1 MELRTIIIKT
11 IILYRVKKIRGDDN
25 VFKNKKLSLLLVA
38 IMVFSMMLT
47 GCQGGDEAE
56 SGEVE
61 APAVEEQEVN
71 EESPEVEEVEEVEEE
86 VQLSDWDGTWNNMGA
101 YLDDEEL
108 EEAFVELGEREGM
121 SPEEAK
127 KEFAEGGKI
136 NFDGLVIQGDKVTL
150 LDGPEDKGGQ
160 VIKELEYNY
169 KDSIT
174 VKHGNFDTEWFAF
187 ESQDEGEYKNLLMMP
202 VHGEEALTH
211 FHLRY
216 GEDLDE
222 ILADEE
228 WYPVLVKPNSTY
240 DQLYEEVTE

>member
-1 MELRTIIIKT
+1 M
-11 IILYRVKKIRGDDN
+11 
-25 VFKNKKLSLLLVA
+25 FKNKKLSLLLVA

-61 APAVEEQEVN
+61 APAVEEQEAN
-71 EESPEVEEVEEVEEE
+71 EESPEVEEVEE

-108 EEAFVELGEREGM
+108 
-121 SPEEAK
+121 
-127 KEFAEGGKI
+127 
-136 NFDGLVIQGDKVTL
+136 
-150 LDGPEDKGGQ
+150 
-160 VIKELEYNY
+160 
-169 KDSIT
+169 
-174 VKHGNFDTEWFAF
+174 
-187 ESQDEGEYKNLLMMP
+187 
-202 VHGEEALTH
+202 EEALTH

>member
-1 MELRTIIIKT
+1 M
-11 IILYRVKKIRGDDN
+11 
-25 VFKNKKLSLLLVA
+25 FKDKKLVLLVVGLMA
-38 IMVFSMMLT
+38 FSLMLT
-47 GCQGGDEAE
+47 GCGGADEGNTGEGEEVAVEAE
-56 SGEVE
+56 ET
-61 APAVEEQEVN
+61 AEEIKETEDID
-71 EESPEVEEVEEVEEE
+71 EEDT